1 MANIQ
6 NSPSVVPKTPDDFPN
21 KDLVDKFVTRILNYN
36 QDDTDKISAA
46 AVYSAKKHGD
56 QKRKSGEPCL
66 IHPIAVAE
74 ILMSYTMDADTV
86 CAGLLHDTLEDTDTT
101 EEDLAK
107 LFGKEVAE
115 MVQAVT
121 KISKITEDKSIQE
134 AETIKKMFFA
144 MSKDLRVILI
154 KLADKLHNMRTLSGL
169 KPERRI
175 AFANDCLDIF
185 VPIADSLGMQNMKS
199 ELEDLTL
206 KALKPDSY
214 EYIST
219 YLLERKGEYNA
230 FIKQVSKAIE
240 EECKKLGFKDI
251 DVSGRV
257 KHAYSI
263 YMKIKKRKK
272 DIDEIYDILGIRV
285 ICNTTVECYTILG
298 VIHSMWVPIE
308 GRFKDYIAMPK
319 ANNYQSL
326 HTTVLG
332 PQSRHLEIQIRTK
345 EMHKTAE
352 EGVAAHWAYKASSG
366 SESGAWKSL
375 DSINYQK
382 IVKKIKNWAKE
393 IEQSEDYMEEI
404 KNELLKDSIVVFTPQ
419 GHVIELPVGST
430 ALDFAYKVHT
440 EVGNHCSGA
449 RADGSIIPLN
459 KPLANTQIVEIMTSP
474 SAHPNMQWMEY
485 AQASST
491 RKKIKAWLNKY
502 QLDNVPEVKEK
513 KPQPQPQKKPEP
525 VSSASTRLI
534 GGTINYVSQEPTGSL
549 VVGEESNVMYSFAK
563 CCNPMQGDDVLA
575 YITRGRGYIIHKRGC
590 SNLKHMA
597 EIDQRTVNVKWTGEE
612 QMKRYR
618 IVTKIDNDIFG
629 EIDNAVKGHGGRLR
643 KGSLDVFGN
652 RLTGDFTIIADNEE
666 SIKKCTAAIRLLPSV
681 LELSGLGIGDPN
693 YKVPPQKPKATKGKK
708 K

>member
-1 MANIQ
+1 MENT
-6 NSPSVVPKTPDDFPN
+6 KTELTTIENREDSFPN
-21 KDLVDKFVTRILNYN
+21 KELVDRFVSRILNYS
-36 QDDTDKISAA
+36 DEDKEKISAA
-46 AVYSAKKHGD
+46 AVFAAKKHGD
-56 QKRKSGEPCL
+56 QKRKSGEPYL

-74 ILMSYTMDADTV
+74 ILMSFNMDADTV
-86 CAGLLHDTLEDTDTT
+86 CAGLLHDTIEDTGTT
-101 EEDLAK
+101 EEEIAS
-107 LFGKEVAE
+107 LFGKEVGI

-121 KISKITEDKSIQE
+121 KITRITQDKSIQE

-169 KPERRI
+169 SSERRI
-175 AFANDCLDIF
+175 AYARDCLDIF
-185 VPIADSLGMQNMKS
+185 APIADSLGMQTLKS
-199 ELEDLTL
+199 ELEDLSL
-206 KALKPDSY
+206 KALKPESY
-214 EYIST
+214 DYIST
-219 YLLERKGEYNA
+219 YLLERKSEYTA

-240 EECKKLGFKDI
+240 EACKKEGLQNI
-251 DVSGRV
+251 EVSGRV

-272 DIDEIYDILGIRV
+272 EIDEIYDILGIRV

-298 VIHSMWVPIE
+298 IIHSMWIPIE

-332 PQSRHLEIQIRTK
+332 PQNKHLEIQIRTW

-366 SESGAWKSL
+366 SESGTWKNM

-382 IVKKIKNWAKE
+382 IVKKIKSWSKE

-430 ALDFAYKVHT
+430 ALDFAYKIHT

-459 KPLANTQIVEIMTSP
+459 KPLQNTQIVEIMTSP
-474 SAHPNMQWMEY
+474 SAHPNQQWLE
-485 AQASST
+485 AAASSST
-491 RKKIKAWLNKY
+491 KKKIKAWLNKY
-502 QLDNVPEVKEK
+502 QSDFVPEIKAAEK
-513 KPQPQPQKKPEP
+513 KSVVQPKKELNNP
-525 VSSASTRLI
+525 AKLI
-534 GGTINYVSQEPTGSL
+534 NGTLSYVSPETKGTL
-549 VVGEESNVMYSFAK
+549 MVGEDSNVMYSFAK
-563 CCNPMQGDDVLA
+563 CCNPMQGDDVVA
-575 YITRGRGYIIHKRGC
+575 YITRGRGYIIHRKDC

-597 EIDQRTVNVKWTGEE
+597 EVGERTVSVKWTGDEM
-612 QMKRYR
+612 MKRYR
-618 IVTKIDNDIFG
+618 IVSKIDADIFG
-629 EIDNAVKGHGGRLR
+629 QIDNAVRSHGGRLR
-643 KGSLDVFGN
+643 KGTLGVDAN
-652 RLTGDFTIIADNEE
+652 RLTGDFTIIAENEDA
-666 SIKKCTAAIRLLPSV
+666 IRKCTAAIRTIPTV
-681 LELSGLGIGDPN
+681 LELTGLSTQNG
-693 YKVPPQKPKATKGKK
+693 GK
-708 K
+708 